1 MTRSP
6 YTVKHLLSRRHFCLC
21 CIGSATLAASGV
33 WLSPGPAYAEAR
45 NLVDLIRDDAAKA
58 PIKVHKLRGNVSAL
72 EGSGGNIAVLT
83 GADTNAGALVN
94 AEADG

>member
-33 WLSPGPAYAEAR
+33 WLSPGRAYAEAR
-45 NLVDLIRDDAAKA
+45 NLVDLQLNPRT
-58 PIKVHKLRGNVSAL
+58 SAGRRH
-72 EGSGGNIAVLT
+72 ERR
-83 GADTNAGALVN
+83 
-94 AEADG
+94 